1 VCHPSPVSGASLLQ
15 MREIIAR
22 SGALAVTG
30 IVLACSSASSQPSD
44 PTAVLRQAAQAMAG
58 LRSVSA
64 DVKFGP
70 GITVEG
76 LALSSASSKIQLPG
90 ESDSVFKVK
99 QGDFLLDLRVVTT
112 AGHVYVRLP
121 FASFTEVPPAQ
132 AKQIPDITTL
142 FDAHS
147 GLPAVLSAGK
157 DNKYLGM
164 EKLDGVDSDKVGTTY
179 TADQLG
185 QLLGGIKPAGD
196 VKATIW
202 AGHTD
207 HYVRKVVL
215 SGPLVEAGKVV
226 QVEVQLRAFNQPVV
240 ISTPSPSPSPT

>member
-1 VCHPSPVSGASLLQ
+1 
-15 MREIIAR
+15 
-22 SGALAVTG
+22 
-30 IVLACSSASSQPSD
+30 
-44 PTAVLRQAAQAMAG
+44 MAG
-58 LRSVSA
+58 LHSVSA

-99 QGDFLLDLRVVTT
+99 QGDFLIDLRVVTT
-112 AGHVYVRLP
+112 GGHVYVRLP
-121 FASFTEVPPAQ
+121 FAGFTEVPPAQ
-132 AKQIPDITTL
+132 AKEIPDVTTL
-142 FDAHS
+142 LDLHS

-157 DNKYLGM
+157 DTRYLGM
-164 EKLDGVDSDKVGTTY
+164 EQVGGVDSDKVGTTY

-202 AGHTD
+202 AGRSD
-207 HYVRKVVL
+207 HYVRKVIL

-226 QVEVQLRAFNQPVV
+226 QVEVALHAFNQPVV
-240 ISTPSPSPSPT
+240 IATPSPSPSPT